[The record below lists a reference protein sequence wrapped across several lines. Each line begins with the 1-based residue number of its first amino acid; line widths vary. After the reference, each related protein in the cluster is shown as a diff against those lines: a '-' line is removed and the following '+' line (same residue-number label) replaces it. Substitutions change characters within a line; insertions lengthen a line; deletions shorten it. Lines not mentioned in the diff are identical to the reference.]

1 MDKTIKT
8 RDVVKDIKVLDKKA
22 AGLAAVR
29 DIHTKI
35 KEVAERRDPPSR
47 QQRHG
52 ADYAQSKVEQ
62 GARGTT
68 CGVRRSGVDG
78 TRKATDAARNAHK
91 AVKDARQVA
100 ANTMKPTIKQGTSGH
115 QRQDYLIK
123 SALHQELVVIGNGA
137 LFRKLDGTLGELVSE
152 LKRIEG
158 IIADDVLPEPRIKTL
173 IEILDSLHHGECG
186 NDMGDFIQRIL

>member
-1 MDKTIKT
+1 
-8 RDVVKDIKVLDKKA
+8 
-22 AGLAAVR
+22 
-29 DIHTKI
+29 
-35 KEVAERRDPPSR
+35 
-47 QQRHG
+47 
-52 ADYAQSKVEQ
+52 
-62 GARGTT
+62 
-68 CGVRRSGVDG
+68 
-78 TRKATDAARNAHK
+78 
-91 AVKDARQVA
+91 
-100 ANTMKPTIKQGTSGH
+100 MKPTIKQGTSGH